1 MRAAITLLTVVGS
14 LASCE
19 GPPRYDSS
27 NPVHCLTVFSLA
39 SAGATAADNA
49 DLAED
54 MNARMAAL
62 AASRGGS
69 EWIARVTPE
78 ARRLAATLEG
88 SADPSVGQALFQHCS
103 ARHPA
108 RR

>member
-1 MRAAITLLTVVGS
+1 MRGAIALLTAVGG

-19 GPPRYDSS
+19 GVPRYDSS

-39 SAGATAADNA
+39 SAGATAANNA
-49 DLAED
+49 DLANE

-62 AASRGGS
+62 AVSNGGS

-78 ARRLAATLEG
+78 ARRLAATLE
-88 SADPSVGQALFQHCS
+88 SSTDPSIGQALFEQCS
-103 ARHPA
+103 ARYPP
-108 RR
+108 RP